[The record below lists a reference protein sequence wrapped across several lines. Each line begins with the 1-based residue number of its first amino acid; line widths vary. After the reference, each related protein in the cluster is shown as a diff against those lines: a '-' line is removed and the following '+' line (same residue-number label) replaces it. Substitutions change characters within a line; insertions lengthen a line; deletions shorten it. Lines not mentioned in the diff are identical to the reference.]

1 MNPYYSNW
9 NYGYTLAP
17 SSEQSRGAYNSFD
30 QQQQQHQ
37 SNSQPTSAHTER
49 QKFISASKD
58 DSSAAPNPSIGPIKP
73 ELNQPSK
80 DNDPYTSISRVHELA
95 IANKLVERYE
105 TIDGGA
111 AGDPKK
117 VILYIGAEV
126 YEGTGCNNKEA
137 KMSAALMCLTN
148 TKYQTA
154 KEMKMTMFK
163 TANRVGITATSEL
176 HELAAKKN
184 IIVDFKF
191 LEPYNFEFKASM
203 RMWTKKEMLGN
214 YRVQLNM
221 AGYEFYGQAELPQ
234 QAKHNAATQAL
245 DVLRKMPANKGEGK
259 VIAKPGKTPDELEKE
274 EESTPVQSGG
284 KNIMLL
290 LNETAVTNNI
300 SPQWEMLSEAGP
312 AHARS
317 YTWQLTMGEFVTI
330 GTGPNKKTAKQGAA
344 DQMWSTLPDDWKARA
359 KHRLRRNNGGF
370 QPYGVK
376 RTAVDFPNFES
387 VKKKPTVP
395 GQKMEITANNPIS
408 SLYEF
413 AKKKK
418 IGDPSFTVVGEN
430 VIGETRVSKHHAV
443 PFKKMEYTYECEI
456 EGRKFRSTALNKKAA
471 KTAVAMEA
479 WDVIKRE
486 NNL

>member
-17 SSEQSRGAYNSFD
+17 SSEQSRGAYNTFD
-30 QQQQQHQ
+30 EQQHQ
-37 SNSQPTSAHTER
+37 QSNTER
-49 QKFISASKD
+49 QKFISASNDNKT
-58 DSSAAPNPSIGPIKP
+58 STPNPAIGPVKP
-73 ELNQPSK
+73 ELSQPSK
-80 DNDPYTSISRVHELA
+80 DNDPFTAISRVHELA

-105 TIDGGA
+105 TIEGETGN
-111 AGDPKK
+111 GPKK
-117 VILYIGAEV
+117 VKLYIGAEM
-126 YEGTGCNNKEA
+126 YEGNGVNIKEG
-137 KMSAALMCLTN
+137 KMNAALMCLTN

-184 IIVDFKF
+184 IVVDFKF

-245 DVLRKMPANKGEGK
+245 DIIRNMPANKGEGK

-274 EESTPVQSGG
+274 EEESGPIKSGG

-290 LNETAVTNNI
+290 LNETALSNNI
-300 SPQWEMLSEAGP
+300 SPLWEMLSEAGP
-312 AHARS
+312 AHART

-344 DQMWSTLPDDWKARA
+344 DQMWNTLPDDWKSKA
-359 KHRLRRNNGGF
+359 KNRLKRSYTAGGGY
-370 QPYGVK
+370 QGK
-376 RTAVDFPNFES
+376 RPAPDFPINWQA
-387 VKKKPTVP
+387 VKKKPTVA
-395 GQKMEITANNPIS
+395 GGKMEITANNPIS
-408 SLYEF
+408 SLYEY

-418 IGDPSFTVVGEN
+418 IGDPAFNVVSEN
-430 VIGETRVSKHHAV
+430 VIGETRATKNHAIS
-443 PFKKMEYTYECEI
+443 FKKMEYTYECEI
-456 EGRKFRSTALNKKAA
+456 EGRKFRSTALQKKAA
-471 KTAVAMEA
+471 KTAAAMEA